1 MLLNFQVW
9 QDCMHGEKEGTQWS
23 NSLSVDT
30 FFNKGVMVSLKV
42 VVRYIALVMGIIEK
56 GELL

>member
-1 MLLNFQVW
+1 
-9 QDCMHGEKEGTQWS
+9 MHGEKEGTQWS

-30 FFNKGVMVSLKV
+30 FFNKGVMVSVEV
-42 VVRYIALVMGIIEK
+42 VVRCIALVMGIIEK